1 MRSLQKDLDLK
12 SIFKSSE
19 YTPELLKVRGF
30 YMFYVIWSVV
40 IALCVVADQ
49 VSKHLVV
56 QNIELNRGV
65 VPVIPNVLEF
75 IYVRNEGA
83 AFGSMQGEGG
93 RIIFMTFSAVA
104 IVGVMVYMFIKK
116 PKSPLFCL
124 ALSLVA
130 GGGIG
135 NMIDR
140 IFLKYVVDFI
150 NFTAFPKIWHF
161 PFNIADSCV
170 VIGSFL
176 LIAWMIIDTVKELK
190 REKAKKLAEAENTE
204 TVAKVEDGSEEGSE
218 NNENE

>member
-1 MRSLQKDLDLK
+1 
-12 SIFKSSE
+12 
-19 YTPELLKVRGF
+19 
-30 YMFYVIWSVV
+30 MFYVIWSVV
-40 IALCVVADQ
+40 IALCVVIDQ
-49 VSKHLVV
+49 ITKYLVV
-56 QNIELNRGV
+56 QNIELDRGV

-83 AFGSMQGEGG
+83 AFGSMQGDGG

-161 PFNIADSCV
+161 PFNFADSCV

-204 TVAKVEDGSEEGSE
+204 KAAKVEDESEEGSE
-218 NNENE
+218 SNENE

>member
-1 MRSLQKDLDLK
+1 
-12 SIFKSSE
+12 
-19 YTPELLKVRGF
+19 
-30 YMFYVIWSVV
+30 MFYVIWSVV
-40 IALCVVADQ
+40 IALCVVIDQ
-49 VSKHLVV
+49 ITKYLVV
-56 QNIELNRGV
+56 QNIELDRGV

-218 NNENE
+218 SNENE

>member
-1 MRSLQKDLDLK
+1 
-12 SIFKSSE
+12 
-19 YTPELLKVRGF
+19 
-30 YMFYVIWSVV
+30 MFYVIWSVV

-49 VSKHLVV
+49 VSKYFVV
-56 QNIELNRGV
+56 QNIELDRGV

-104 IVGVMVYMFIKK
+104 IIGVMVYMFIKK

-124 ALSLVA
+124 ALSLIA

-170 VIGSFL
+170 VVGSFL
-176 LIAWMIIDTVKELK
+176 LIAWMIIDTVKEIK
-190 REKAKKLAEAENTE
+190 REKAKKLAEAENAETTE
-204 TVAKVEDGSEEGSE
+204 AESEEGSE